1 MPREAHKVERL
12 RNLLSDLEAEQRVA
26 AERIEALTEEL
37 EEMGVDTDDPETT
50 IADIEDKIQTNEK
63 KRRKYIQRATAIL
76 DRYDNSRRS

>member
-1 MPREAHKVERL
+1 MTREAHKVERL